1 MSRRLAAVVCATA
14 LLLPGAAAAASVS
27 TAAAATL
34 RVTAAPL
41 QVWERSVTLTPPSL
55 AESEPVDEPVDEP
68 AAEETA
74 AVTGP
79 DEQSTPGPGDPTP
92 EPGAGAVADSEEV
105 RPPVTA
111 VPPAPP
117 PQPEREPERAP
128 QGEASTS
135 RTAEVLD
142 AERLLPPASDG

>member
-14 LLLPGAAAAASVS
+14 LLLPGVAAAASVS

-55 AESEPVDEPVDEP
+55 AESVDEPVDEP